1 MIIREYDVLFSSLH
15 TLFEI
20 SNSETPKKENSENEL
35 LKEIELKRKV
45 IEEKNTEISNFK
57 KEILFFE
64 DEMKRFEELQKE
76 FKEVNEMRDKDE
88 ESRIFKMQE
97 EILMLSQIKTDNS
110 KTLKQME
117 KETEDLKLVL
127 EKLSGEK
134 SKEREKEKEETKKMK
149 KDNERLLQME
159 SGLKDKIKLL
169 EDNLGLMK
177 KQMSK
182 MFKEKDKYHKKYN
195 LMSTLN
201 KGHETRINSIEKENK
216 KLLEQ
221 RKQHRGEVQ
230 DLKDSMKE
238 LIQEVGRLGVKK
250 EVLMEKMG
258 HDARV
263 TEQIEETDSLDDS
276 LNETMNQDLKEIE
289 MDFQQQGG
297 LEELSTNER
306 ENLQIDETFER
317 EIQAE
322 EAHMKAV
329 TGFGSNFMEE
339 SQLDLTA
346 DFLNMT
352 VKRDSDLRSPDFGDQ
367 TVKLF
372 DKEHEEELQ
381 KIYDKVSDSHSRRGR
396 SRRNIRG
403 GSTRSINKE
412 ETQKE
417 FEKEI
422 DAKIKK
428 RQEEGLS
435 KIYASQFRSTVYD
448 SSKNKEL
455 LVSTLGKGPVH
466 KSTFEFGI
474 ESRKVE
480 MNLLKKTKQTI
491 GELCKSMNQNLFQG
505 NEMRKLEKGI
515 ERIKKVDD
523 LVEWVFVYF
532 TKKLTKMEGTVKN
545 LKSDQ
550 CRESNCQP

>member
-1 MIIREYDVLFSSLH
+1 MIIKEYDVLFSSLH
-15 TLFEI
+15 NLYDIMKSSQPEK
-20 SNSETPKKENSENEL
+20 NNSENEL
-35 LKEIELKRKV
+35 LKEIQIKREI
-45 IEEKNTEISNFK
+45 IEEKNIEISQLQ
-57 KEILFFE
+57 KEVKFFE
-64 DEMKRFEELQKE
+64 EEMKRFEELQKE
-76 FKEVNEMRDKDE
+76 FKQVNDMRDKDE
-88 ESRIFKMQE
+88 ESRIYKMQE
-97 EILMLSQIKTDNS
+97 EIMMLSQIKTDNS

-117 KETEDLKLVL
+117 KETDDLKLVL

-134 SKEREKEKEETKKMK
+134 LKEKEIIKEETQKMK
-149 KDNERLLQME
+149 KENERLHQME

-169 EDNLGLMK
+169 EDQISIMK
-177 KQMSK
+177 KQIK
-182 MFKEKDKYHKKYN
+182 KIYKEKDKYHKKYN
-195 LMSTLN
+195 LMLTLN
-201 KGHETRINSIEKENK
+201 KGHEARVNSIEKENK

-221 RKQHRGEVQ
+221 KKKHRTEVQ
-230 DLKDSMKE
+230 DLKDSMRN
-238 LIQEVGRLGVKK
+238 LIQEVASLGVKK
-250 EVLMEKMG
+250 DVLMEKMG

-263 TEQIEETDSLDDS
+263 AEQIEETDSLDDS
-276 LNETMNQDLKEIE
+276 LNDTMNQDLKEIE
-289 MDFQQQGG
+289 MDFEQQGG
-297 LEELSTNER
+297 LQELTTNER

-317 EIQAE
+317 EIQQE
-322 EAHMKAV
+322 EEHMKAV

-352 VKRDSDLRSPDFGDQ
+352 VKRDSDFKSPDMGEE
-367 TVKLF
+367 TIKLF
-372 DKEHEEELQ
+372 NKENDEELQ
-381 KIYDKVSDSHSRRGR
+381 KIYDKVSDSHSARAR
-396 SRRNIRG
+396 SRRYIKG
-403 GSTRSINKE
+403 VSSRSINKE

-448 SSKNKEL
+448 SAKNKDL
-455 LVSTLGKGPVH
+455 LVSTLARTPVN

-474 ESRKVE
+474 ESRKLE

-491 GELCKSMNQNLFQG
+491 GDLCKSMNQDLFQG

-550 CRESNCQP
+550 CRMIIFLI